1 MAEATIH
8 YIRTPTRQQEADLLL
23 ADFQRLRSLRREA
36 RNTINR
42 LIDFLDRSDPYVQ
55 TELEDDD
62 DCDREVYLV
71 DDL

>member
-1 MAEATIH
+1 MAEATLH
-8 YIRTPTRQQEADLLL
+8 FIRNLTKQQEANLSL
-23 ADFQRLRSLRREA
+23 ADFQQLRREA

-42 LIDFLDRSDPYVQ
+42 LVEFLDRSDPYVM

-62 DCDREVYLV
+62 CDREDYMV

>member
-1 MAEATIH
+1 MAEATVH
-8 YIRTPTRQQEADLLL
+8 FIRTLTRQQEADLLL
-23 ADFQRLRSLRREA
+23 ADFQQLRREA

-42 LIDFLDRSDPYVQ
+42 LIDFLDRSDPYVM

-62 DCDREVYLV
+62 CDREDYME

>member
-1 MAEATIH
+1 MAEATLH
-8 YIRTPTRQQEADLLL
+8 YIRTLTRQQEADLLL
-23 ADFQRLRSLRREA
+23 ADFQQLRREA

-42 LIDFLDRSDPYVQ
+42 LIEFLDRSDPYVQ

-62 DCDREVYLV
+62 ADREDYMI